1 LTVYFFIFGAMVKP
15 MKIESMTHSTL
26 YLLSFLVLFS
36 THAYSQDKVQKKVN
50 KKEYNTWS
58 VGAGVSSHIFLG
70 DVKQADFF
78 PKSYN
83 GFNEHQFGGYF
94 NVSKQFDPVFGIM
107 AAGSFGQ
114 LAGFREGFIGYPEL
128 KFESSFKSA
137 DVSLRANISTFIFN
151 IKKYNTTKLQVF
163 TGFGVGLMSFRSITT
178 QLENDTIIGSQGY
191 IDYPNP
197 VILGN
202 VEEKNARVS
211 NYYKYFVNVN
221 YALSKKLELSVS
233 LTKFK
238 TLTNSLDATTTSPNE
253 VFNNN
258 EDGYF
263 ATSLGLTYNIG
274 KNKKNL
280 QWYNPLNETYH
291 SQERTRKQIQG
302 LRKDS
307 DNDGVADQFDV
318 DPNTPQN
325 ISVDGSGKPLDVDMD
340 GVFDYMDADPFSNP
354 GAVVD
359 ENGLEIDSDGDGI
372 GDSKDL
378 DSNTKS
384 GVLVNQ
390 NGVEIKDGTPSMLP
404 SVYFNSSSTKIKEQD
419 LKSLAIVAK
428 VLIANPDLSLDV
440 IGHTDSKGSIYL
452 NKNLGLK
459 RAESVKNYL
468 VDVFGISTDRLF
480 VVTKGETMPLVINP
494 NATLDSKNEEI
505 SVVNTIEG
513 INRRVDFE
521 QR

>member
-1 LTVYFFIFGAMVKP
+1 
-15 MKIESMTHSTL
+15 MT
-26 YLLSFLVLFS
+26 LF
-36 THAYSQDKVQKKVN
+36 TCHAFSQDKVKKKVN
-50 KKEYNTWS
+50 KKEFNSWS
-58 VGAGVSSHIFLG
+58 VGTGVSSLIFLG
-70 DVKQADFF
+70 DVKQEDFF
-78 PKSYN
+78 PDSYN
-83 GFNEHQFGGYF
+83 GFNEHQFGGYL
-94 NVSKQFDPVFGIM
+94 NVSKQFDPVFGFM

-114 LAGFREGFIGYPEL
+114 LAGFRKGFVEYPEL
-128 KFESSFKSA
+128 KFESSFKAA
-137 DVSLRANISTFIFN
+137 DLSVRANISTFIFN

-163 TGFGVGLMSFRSITT
+163 SGFGLGLISFRSIVT
-178 QLENDTIIGSQGY
+178 QLDSDTIISSEGY

-197 VILGN
+197 VVLEN
-202 VEEKNARVS
+202 VEEKNARIA

-221 YALSKKLELSVS
+221 YALSKKLELSIN

-238 TLTNSLDATTTSPNE
+238 TLTNSLDATSNSPNDA
-253 VFNNN
+253 FNNN
-258 EDGYF
+258 EDSYF

-280 QWYNPLNETYH
+280 HWYNPLNETYH

-318 DPNTPQN
+318 DPNTPQD

-372 GDSKDL
+372 GDSKDRDL
-378 DSNTKS
+378 NTKP

-390 NGVEIKDGTPSMLP
+390 NGEEIKDGTPSMLP

-440 IGHTDSKGSIYL
+440 VGHTDSKGSIYS
-452 NKNLGLK
+452 NNDLGLK

-468 VDVFGISTDRLF
+468 VEVFGISSDRLF

-494 NATLDSKNEEI
+494 NATLDNAYGEI
-505 SVVNTIEG
+505 STINTIEG
-513 INRRVDFE
+513 VNRRVDFE